1 MVHKTKTE
9 EEKIRAARKAKAKRD
24 QKLKTSM
31 RKINS
36 NHGDDLKRLAE

>member
-1 MVHKTKTE
+1 MFHKSKTE
-9 EEKIRAARKAKAKRD
+9 EEKLSAAKKASVKRQQKIKA
-24 QKLKTSM
+24 SM